1 MELRVLFHIR
11 SFEIKSRFCLD
22 FVRFNCAPLFQVTI
36 AGPVSDVDVLQT
48 VRATAGRSRAIQ
60 NELKTLKAKLYGLEG
75 DLRGI
80 Y

>member
-1 MELRVLFHIR
+1 MLKRCELTLFYSQQI
-11 SFEIKSRFCLD
+11 SFLRFSL
-22 FVRFNCAPLFQVTI
+22 LFQVTI